1 LERKIVVF
9 TTSITCCWLP
19 QWFGLESA
27 HLFMSIDIDCW
38 YITWLVDVLFES
50 ISLSIGLFVLDCF
63 FICVNYCVQ
72 PVCFFKLQL
81 THHTFILTRRN
92 IIQRWVLRYLNFPTT
107 KQCGCI
113 QRFWVSILL
122 KDGGTLLASPRA
134 LCMSLGY
141 VCVYLN
147 PFCSKKETKNHWLV
161 S

>member
-1 LERKIVVF
+1 MLNVKGERKIMFFSQQPSVAVG
-9 TTSITCCWLP
+9 C

-50 ISLSIGLFVLDCF
+50 ISLSIGLFVLGCF
-63 FICVNYCVQ
+63 FICVNHCVQ
-72 PVCFFKLQL
+72 PICFFKLQP
-81 THHTFILTRRN
+81 THHTFIFTRRK
-92 IIQRWVLRYLNFPTT
+92 IIQRWVLRHLKFPTT

-134 LCMSLGY
+134 SCMSLGY
-141 VCVYLN
+141 VSLYLN
-147 PFCSKKETKNHWLV
+147 PFWSKK
-161 S
+161 